1 MQSSSLDLRQYAFI
15 LRRRWVL
22 SSACFL
28 VVLALGVAYCFFWPK
43 TYEATALVV
52 VQPQKVPGN
61 IVKATITTKIEE
73 RLQIITQQVLSRSR
87 LTEIIERFSLYP
99 AIRAKM
105 APDELAEEMRNQITI
120 KITRKNYFTITFIYR
135 DPNKVAEVTNALAA
149 FYVDSNIRIR
159 EQDAVGTARFLTSEV
174 DKLREQ
180 LREKEKRITDFK
192 EKHLHELP
200 SEQDNN
206 VKLLAQLEN
215 KTHSLTYFLG
225 QERGLMKS
233 EEAEIN
239 RITSRLEHIK
249 IQKAELRRIGAATS
263 GGASEGES
271 SAKAIKEK
279 IERLK
284 VFYTDDHPDIIRLK
298 RHLKKAEALE
308 AAKKAELKAKG
319 VNPNTQQS
327 ETDLQIGALEDQRAR
342 GAERVAQIQKRVK
355 DLEKKRAE
363 NEARMV
369 TVRQRIENGPEVAK
383 QMQDLTREYDLIKKA
398 FDRLFE
404 SQQDASMAANLERT
418 QRGEQFEVV
427 DPAQT
432 PDSPFR
438 PDVKKALPMTFALAL
453 LVAVGIS
460 FGLNYVDTSFNAVEQ
475 IEKATEF
482 PVLVVIPPLITMGE
496 AAANR
501 RKQVVLGVTYSLTFL
516 FLMGLV
522 GILLTGKADALKEM
536 VYNLVTFAK

>member
-1 MQSSSLDLRQYAFI
+1 M
-15 LRRRWVL
+15 
-22 SSACFL
+22 
-28 VVLALGVAYCFFWPK
+28 AYCLFWPK

-52 VQPQKVPGN
+52 VQGQKVPGN

-87 LTEIIERFSLYP
+87 LTEIIERFDLYP
-99 AIRAKM
+99 KVRAKM

-120 KITRKNYFTITFIYR
+120 KITRKNYFTITFIYLE
-135 DPNKVAEVTNALAA
+135 PHKVAEVTNSLAA

-180 LREKEKRITDFK
+180 LREREKRITDFK

-200 SEQDNN
+200 EEQSNN
-206 VKLLAQLEN
+206 VSLLAQLEN

-225 QERGLMKS
+225 QERGLMKA

-249 IQKAELRRIGAATS
+249 IQKAHIRKM
-263 GGASEGES
+263 GASTTGGDNGGES
-271 SAKAIKEK
+271 NPKAIKEK

-298 RHLKKAEALE
+298 MHLRKAEAQE
-308 AAKKAELKAKG
+308 EAKKAELKAAGGDAAKLK
-319 VNPNTQQS
+319 S
-327 ETDLQIGALEDQRAR
+327 EEDVQIGDLEDQRAR
-342 GAERVAQIQKRVK
+342 GAERVAQIRKRVK
-355 DLEKKRAE
+355 DLEEKRAE

-369 TVRQRIENGPEVAK
+369 QVRQRIENGPAVAK
-383 QMQDLTREYDLIKKA
+383 ELQDLTREYTLIKKA

-404 SQQDASMAANLERT
+404 NQQDATMAANLERT

-432 PDSPFR
+432 PESPFR
-438 PDVKKALPMTFALAL
+438 PDVKKALPMTFGLAL

-460 FGLNYVDTSFNAVEQ
+460 FGLNYIDTSFSAVEQ

-482 PVLVVIPPLITMGE
+482 PVLVVIPPLITAGE
-496 AAANR
+496 AATR
-501 RKQVVLGVTYSLTFL
+501 RRRQVLVGVFYALTFL

-522 GILLTGKADALKEM
+522 GLLLTGKADALKEM
-536 VYNLVTFAK
+536 LYNLVKVAQ